1 MSPEFQQPNSENT
14 NAEITFVQQA
24 LAAADRSERLSR
36 IIVVVLGIL
45 AVVAFISIHLHMFPL
60 ETLGG
65 LLHSLL
71 RVDLFF
77 LVVIFALTMYLR
89 HAINENTRIILRAL
103 ANTRNLS
110 ISFRIS
116 SAHPICRNW
125 EEVIGRTRRGNSK
138 EAFQASR
145 CLRNGVWTRQLNAL
159 RSRNETV

>member
-1 MSPEFQQPNSENT
+1 MSPDFQQPNSENT

-45 AVVAFISIHLHMFPL
+45 AVAAFIWMHLHMSPP

-103 ANTRNLS
+103 ANTRN
-110 ISFRIS
+110 R
-116 SAHPICRNW
+116 
-125 EEVIGRTRRGNSK
+125 
-138 EAFQASR
+138 
-145 CLRNGVWTRQLNAL
+145 
-159 RSRNETV
+159 

>member
-1 MSPEFQQPNSENT
+1 MSPEFQQPNSENA
-14 NAEITFVQQA
+14 NSEITFVQQA

-45 AVVAFISIHLHMFPL
+45 AAVAFIWMHLHMFPP
-60 ETLGG
+60 ENLGG

-103 ANTRNLS
+103 ANTRN
-110 ISFRIS
+110 R
-116 SAHPICRNW
+116 
-125 EEVIGRTRRGNSK
+125 
-138 EAFQASR
+138 
-145 CLRNGVWTRQLNAL
+145 
-159 RSRNETV
+159 

>member
-1 MSPEFQQPNSENT
+1 MSPEFQQPSSENT

-45 AVVAFISIHLHMFPL
+45 AVVAFIWMHLHMFPL
-60 ETLGG
+60 ETLSG

-103 ANTRNLS
+103 ANTRN
-110 ISFRIS
+110 R
-116 SAHPICRNW
+116 
-125 EEVIGRTRRGNSK
+125 
-138 EAFQASR
+138 
-145 CLRNGVWTRQLNAL
+145 
-159 RSRNETV
+159 